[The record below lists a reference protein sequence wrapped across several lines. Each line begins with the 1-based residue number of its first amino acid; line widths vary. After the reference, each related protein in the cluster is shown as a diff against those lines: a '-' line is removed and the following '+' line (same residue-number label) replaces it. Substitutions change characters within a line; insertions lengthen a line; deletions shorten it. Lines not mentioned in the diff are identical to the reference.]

1 MLELSVGAR
10 EGDEVIYFYFPSPNQ
25 DHQADCTVPK
35 KAQPAESAL
44 NVSVP
49 ARARQQGLL
58 LRTATPRPW
67 AQLQPLLSEGAANEA
82 GVQYH

>member
-49 ARARQQGLL
+49 ARQQGLQ
-58 LRTATPRPW
+58 LRTATLRPW
-67 AQLQPLLSEGAANEA
+67 AQLQPVLSEGAAHED
-82 GVQYH
+82 GVQNH